1 LKVKVRQLVEKSD
14 AMKQHEKWIE
24 DTVKRKPKHPKEG
37 LPIEPWHALIFLGVL
52 LVIMIIIGALLH
64 R

>member
-1 LKVKVRQLVEKSD
+1 MR
-14 AMKQHEKWIE
+14 QHEKWIE

-37 LPIEPWHALIFLGVL
+37 LPIEPWHALIFLGVV
-52 LVIMIIIGALLH
+52 LVVMIIIGSLLH